1 MYEVQ
6 RMKKATLTGCHSK
19 LSGATILGGL
29 LCKSSIYLLN
39 TTCSCGDLNAAIRFC
54 SRLTG
59 AKINIIYEKIYLSI
73 YFILFSFS
81 IPVRI
86 PCFEHEVDLP

>member
-39 TTCSCGDLNAAIRFC
+39 TTCSCGDLNAAIRFG

-59 AKINIIYEKIYLSI
+59 AKINIIYEYLLYSI
-73 YFILFSFS
+73 FFLNSS
-81 IPVRI
+81 SNSLLRMK
-86 PCFEHEVDLP
+86 